1 MTVPT
6 QDEIAE
12 FTRVQYEYWNEGK
25 WPELLDAYTRIA
37 PNGFTIQYHGK
48 EPLEGRLALE
58 AMIRRL
64 GGRVR
69 TIVEKV
75 LVSEGESVSV
85 VSNEIVGT
93 DVASTSV
100 ERHRFADG
108 RLECSY
114 FHDTAEAELMV
125 RTLGAAK

>member
-6 QDEIAE
+6 QDEIAQ

-25 WPELLDAYTRIA
+25 WPELLDAYAKIA

-48 EPLEGRLALE
+48 DPMEGRLALE
-58 AMIRRL
+58 TMIKRL
-64 GGRVR
+64 GTRVR

-75 LVSEGESVSV
+75 LVNEGESIAV
-85 VSNEIVGT
+85 VSNEIVDT

-100 ERHRFADG
+100 ERYLFADG

-125 RTLGAAK
+125 QTLSAAK